1 MSNMP
6 TDAFGGVEGFSS
18 QFIETQVKDTR
29 NSALNYQNLVTVDT
43 TLEANPGDTY
53 HVDRIIPAGD
63 AEIVAEGAGNKNKV
77 TTTTDQF
84 DYTVATAQAWFQYTD
99 ERLRRTPDSVA
110 AGIARLGVALTNK
123 MNTDI
128 VGELAKSTTKQTS
141 KALDFDAIVDAQNLL
156 DLDTFTQV
164 GVAEGQNSEQ
174 VVADGTILLVGK
186 VLRAAI
192 RKACKDELKYV
203 ESFVR
208 QGYIGTIAG
217 TNVFYSKLMDETA
230 YNSKAFLFN
239 NQAVTVFMKAA
250 PEVEA
255 YQKGNRAASDANTR
269 TNNVF
274 ARQTYVTAL
283 TDATKAAVITIGAG
297 A

>member
-1 MSNMP
+1 LSTVA
-6 TDAFGGVEGFSS
+6 TDSFGGVEGFSS

-29 NSALNYQNLVTVDT
+29 NSALNYQNFVTVDT

-53 HVDRIIPAGD
+53 HVDRIVPAGA
-63 AEIVAEGAGNKNKV
+63 AEIVAEGAGNKNKI
-77 TTTTDQF
+77 TTTTEQAE
-84 DYTVATAQAWFQYTD
+84 YTVATAQAWFQYTD
-99 ERLRRTPDSVA
+99 ERLRRTPESVA
-110 AGIARLGVALTNK
+110 AGISKLGIELTNK
-123 MNTDI
+123 MNLDI

-141 KALDFDAIVDAQNLL
+141 KVLDFDAIVDAQNLL
-156 DLDTFTQV
+156 DLDTFTKI
-164 GVAEGQNSEQ
+164 GVEEGQNSEQ
-174 VVADGTILLVGK
+174 IVADGTILLVGK

-217 TNVFYSKLMDETA
+217 TNVFYSKLMDDTA

-239 NQAVTVFMKAA
+239 KQAVTVFMKSS
-250 PEVEA
+250 PEIES
-255 YQKGNRAASDANTR
+255 YQKGNRAAADANTR

>member
-1 MSNMP
+1 MSTVA
-6 TDAFGGVEGFSS
+6 TDSFGGVEGFSS

-29 NSALNYQNLVTVDT
+29 NSALNYQNFVTVDT

-53 HVDRIIPAGD
+53 HVDRIVPAGA
-63 AEIVAEGAGNKNKV
+63 AEIVAEGAGNKNKI
-77 TTTTDQF
+77 TTTTEQTE
-84 DYTVATAQAWFQYTD
+84 YTVATAQAWFQYTD
-99 ERLRRTPDSVA
+99 ERLRRTPESVA
-110 AGIARLGVALTNK
+110 AGISKLGIELTNK
-123 MNTDI
+123 MNLDI
-128 VGELAKSTTKQTS
+128 VGELAKSTTNQTS

-156 DLDTFTQV
+156 DLDTFTKI
-164 GVAEGQNSEQ
+164 GVEEGQDSEQ
-174 VVADGTILLVGK
+174 IVADGTILLVGK

-217 TNVFYSKLMDETA
+217 TNVFYSKLMDDTA

-239 NQAVTVFMKAA
+239 KQAVTVFMKSS
-250 PEVEA
+250 PEIES
-255 YQKGNRAASDANTR
+255 YQKGNRAAADANTR

-283 TDATKAAVITIGAG
+283 TDATKAAAITIGAG

>member
-1 MSNMP
+1 MANAP
-6 TDAFGGVEGFSS
+6 TESFGGVEGFSD
-18 QFIETQVKDTR
+18 QFIETQVKNTR
-29 NSALNYQNLVTVDT
+29 NSALDYQNLVTVDT

-53 HVDRIIPAGD
+53 HVDRIIPAGE

-77 TTTTDQF
+77 TTSTNQI

-99 ERLRRTPDSVA
+99 ERLRRTPKSVA
-110 AGIARLGVALTNK
+110 AGIADLGVTLANK
-123 MNTDI
+123 MNLDI
-128 VGELAKSTTKQTS
+128 VGELAKSTTTQTS
-141 KALDFDAIVDAQNLL
+141 KSLDFDSIVDAQNLL
-156 DLDTFTQV
+156 DLDTFTEV
-164 GVAEGQNSEQ
+164 GVAEGQSSEQ

-186 VLRAAI
+186 VIRAAI

-217 TNVFYSKLMDETA
+217 TNVFYSKLMDATT

-239 NQAVTVFMKAA
+239 KKAVTVFMKST
-250 PEVEA
+250 PEIEA
-255 YQKGNRAASDANTR
+255 YQKGNRAASDANIR

>member
-1 MSNMP
+1 MANVPIES
-6 TDAFGGVEGFSS
+6 FGGVEGFSN
-18 QFIETQVKDTR
+18 QFIETQVKNTR
-29 NSALNYQNLVTVDT
+29 NSALDYQNLVTVNT
-43 TLEANPGDTY
+43 TLEANPGDVY
-53 HVDRIIPAGD
+53 HVDRIIPAGE
-63 AEIVAEGAGNKNKV
+63 AEIVAEGAGNKNKI
-77 TTTTDQF
+77 TTSTEQS

-110 AGIARLGVALTNK
+110 AGIANLGVTLTNK
-123 MNTDI
+123 MNLDI
-128 VGELAKSTTKQTS
+128 VGELAKSTTTQTS
-141 KALDFDAIVDAQNLL
+141 KSLDFDSIVDAQNLL
-156 DLDTFTQV
+156 DLDTFTEV
-164 GVAEGQNSEQ
+164 GVAEGQSTEQ
-174 VVADGTILLVGK
+174 VVADGTTLFVGK

-217 TNVFYSKLMDETA
+217 TNVFYSKLMDATT

-239 NQAVTVFMKAA
+239 KQAVTVFMKST
-250 PEVEA
+250 PEIEA

>member
-1 MSNMP
+1 MATVA
-6 TDAFGGVEGFSS
+6 TDNFGGVEGFSS
-18 QFIETQVKDTR
+18 QFIETKVKDTR

-63 AEIVAEGAGNKNKV
+63 AEIVAEGAGNKKKI
-77 TTTTDQF
+77 TTSVEQNE
-84 DYTVATAQAWFQYTD
+84 YEVATAQAWFQYTD
-99 ERLRRTPDSVA
+99 ERLRRTPESVA
-110 AGIARLGVALTNK
+110 AGIARLGITLTNK
-123 MNTDI
+123 MNNDI

-141 KALDFDAIVDAQNLL
+141 KSLDFDAIVDAQNLL

-164 GVAEGQNSEQ
+164 GVAEGQASEQ
-174 VVADGTILLVGK
+174 VVADGTILFVGK

-192 RKACKDELKYV
+192 RKACRDELKYV

-208 QGYIGTIAG
+208 RGYIGTIAG
-217 TNVFYSKLMDETA
+217 TNVFYSKLMDATT
-230 YNSKAFLFN
+230 YNSQAILFN
-239 NQAVTVFMKAA
+239 KQAVTVFMKAA

-255 YQKGNRAASDANTR
+255 YQKGNRAASDANIR

-283 TDATKAAVITIGAG
+283 TDATKAAVITIGAS

>member
-1 MSNMP
+1 LANVP
-6 TDAFGGVEGFSS
+6 TESFGGVEGFSN
-18 QFIETQVKDTR
+18 QFIETQVKNTR
-29 NSALNYQNLVTVDT
+29 NSALDYQNLVTVNT
-43 TLEANPGDTY
+43 TLEANPGDVY
-53 HVDRIIPAGD
+53 HVDRIIPAGE
-63 AEIVAEGAGNKNKV
+63 AEIVAEGAGNKNKI
-77 TTTTDQF
+77 TTSTEQS

-110 AGIARLGVALTNK
+110 AGIANLGVTLTNK
-123 MNTDI
+123 MNLDI

-141 KALDFDAIVDAQNLL
+141 KSLDFDSIVDAQNLL
-156 DLDTFTQV
+156 DLDTFTEV
-164 GVAEGQNSEQ
+164 GVAEGQSTEQ

-217 TNVFYSKLMDETA
+217 TNVFYSKLMDATT
-230 YNSKAFLFN
+230 YNSQAFLFN
-239 NQAVTVFMKAA
+239 KQAVTVFMKST
-250 PEVEA
+250 PEIEA

>member
-1 MSNMP
+1 MSTVA
-6 TDAFGGVEGFSS
+6 TDSFGGVEGFSS

-29 NSALNYQNLVTVDT
+29 NSALNYQNFVTVDT

-53 HVDRIIPAGD
+53 HVDRIIPAGA
-63 AEIVAEGAGNKNKV
+63 AEVVAEGVGNKNKI
-77 TTTTDQF
+77 TTSTEQNE
-84 DYTVATAQAWFQYTD
+84 YTVATAQAWFQYTD
-99 ERLRRTPDSVA
+99 ERLRRTPDAVA
-110 AGIARLGVALTNK
+110 AGIAKLGIELTNK
-123 MNTDI
+123 MNLDI

-141 KALDFDAIVDAQNLL
+141 KALDFDAVVDAQNLL
-156 DLDTFTQV
+156 DLDTFVKV
-164 GVAEGQNSEQ
+164 GVEEGQNSDQ
-174 VVADGTILLVGK
+174 VMSDGTILLVGK

-203 ESFVR
+203 ESYVR

-217 TNVFYSKLMDETA
+217 TNVFYSKLMDATD

-239 NQAVTVFMKAA
+239 KQAVTVFMKSS

-255 YQKGNRAASDANTR
+255 YQKGNRAAEDANTR

-283 TDATKAAVITIGAG
+283 TDATKAAVITIGTG